1 MEFTYFRQ
9 IPKIQSKLIAGIGS
23 VIRPD
28 ALRLPF
34 SYIVGMDRTNREKKH
49 SLTGGFVLKGF
60 QETDFNLNLKAA
72 IGLAYRSKTKNEPI
86 RIVLEYYTGNLPY
99 SQYEQQKIDWL
110 GLGLYFNI

>member
-1 MEFTYFRQ
+1 MHC
-9 IPKIQSKLIAGIGS
+9 
-23 VIRPD
+23 VC
-28 ALRLPF
+28 PF
-34 SYIVGMDRTNREKKH
+34 HTLLEWIEPTAKKKH

-86 RIVLEYYTGNLPY
+86 RIVLEYYTGHLPY